1 MPLLCGDFIS
11 WIRMQNRS
19 SNNGQPEIPLV
30 SIIIPAY
37 NVSNYIGE
45 ALASVF
51 IQDFKSYEVIVVDD
65 GSTDTPQLEKVL
77 EPYRDRINY
86 IRQDNRGIAA
96 ARNTA
101 LRVSRGEL
109 IALLDSDDIWL
120 EGKLTQQL
128 EFMKSGGYD
137 MVYADALLFGDA
149 PWPEG
154 TTFMDRSPSNGEVS
168 LYGLLDNQCTP
179 VVSTVIMRKDL
190 VEEVGSF
197 DEEDRNLTEDY
208 DLWLRLARAG
218 ARIAYQKKVVAKY
231 RYRFDSIS
239 ASRMKLHEAAL
250 RVLQKT
256 RRGMQLTAS
265 EAEALDRTAERL
277 ESILMLER
285 GKNLIVSGELDAART
300 MLSKA
305 RETNSSW
312 KIPAALLMLKMFPGF
327 LQKYLRKR
335 HHSQ

>member
-1 MPLLCGDFIS
+1 
-11 WIRMQNRS
+11 MQNRT
-19 SNNGQPEIPLV
+19 SNDGQPLL

-45 ALASVF
+45 ALSSVF
-51 IQDFKSYEVIVVDD
+51 IQDFKDYEVIVVDD

-86 IRQDNRGIAA
+86 IRQNNRGIGA

-101 LRVSRGEL
+101 LRAARGEL

-120 EGKLTQQL
+120 EGKLTPQL
-128 EFMKSGGYD
+128 EFMNSGGYD

-154 TTFMDRSPSNGEVS
+154 TTFMDRSPSNGEVT
-168 LYGLLDNQCTP
+168 LHCLLDNQCTP
-179 VVSTVIMRKDL
+179 VVSTVIMRKDI
-190 VEEVGSF
+190 VEQVGSF

-218 ARIAYQKKVVAKY
+218 ARIGYQKKVVAKY
-231 RYRFDSIS
+231 RYRSDSIS
-239 ASRMKLHEAAL
+239 ASRIKLHEAAL

-256 RRGMQLTAS
+256 RRGMQLSAS
-265 EAEALDRTAERL
+265 ETEALDRTAQRL

-285 GKNLIVSGELDAART
+285 GKNLIVNGEIDAARA
-300 MLSKA
+300 MLSQAK
-305 RETNSSW
+305 ETNSSW
-312 KIPAALLMLKMFPGF
+312 KIPAALLMLRMFPGL

-335 HHSQ
+335 HHP